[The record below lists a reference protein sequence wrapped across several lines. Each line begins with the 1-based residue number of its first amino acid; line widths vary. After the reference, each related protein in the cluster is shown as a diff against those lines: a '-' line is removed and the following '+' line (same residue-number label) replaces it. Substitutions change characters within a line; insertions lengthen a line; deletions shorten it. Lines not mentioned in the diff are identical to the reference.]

1 MLLTKTI
8 ILLYQTRRTKEIKRK
23 RRRKTREREREIN
36 LNLEP

>member
-23 RRRKTREREREIN
+23 RRRKTKERKREIN

>member
-23 RRRKTREREREIN
+23 RRRKTKEREREIN